1 MIPDP
6 LPVNEH
12 VNALGEP
19 HERSVR
25 PGIPSRPADE
35 SELDVT
41 WLDKAITAVE
51 RGLRNVF
58 GGGGPKSKKRP

>member
-19 HERSVR
+19 HEHSVR

-35 SELDVT
+35 ADLDVT
-41 WLDKAITAVE
+41 WLDKAITALE
-51 RGLRNVF
+51 RGLRSVF
-58 GGGGPKSKKRP
+58 GGGPKSQKRP